1 MRDITRERD
10 GRHERRLIGGDAGRR
25 RYTDGYPATYGK
37 QSPGCK
43 STIQHTKGHLVATLL
58 ATVASA
64 VAALLTTVAS
74 ATVAALLEALLT
86 VATC

>member
-1 MRDITRERD
+1 MGTLQRMVSN
-10 GRHERRLIGGDAGRR
+10 RLDVKV
-25 RYTDGYPATYGK
+25 RYNIP
-37 QSPGCK
+37 
-43 STIQHTKGHLVATLL
+43 KGHLVATLL

-74 ATVAALLEALLT
+74 ATVAALLEALLA